1 MKNNNKIIGSIFVVF
16 LVSIILLGIS
26 EQTVGKHT
34 DVDLITK
41 TEFFSQNFTENNTIF
56 LLGSSH
62 VRSLNASTINEVIS
76 SDTQNKILSK
86 FKQVE
91 EKIGLK
97 KRKELMN
104 IIKEL
109 GIE

>member
-1 MKNNNKIIGSIFVVF
+1 M
-16 LVSIILLGIS
+16 
-26 EQTVGKHT
+26 
-34 DVDLITK
+34 
-41 TEFFSQNFTENNTIF
+41 
-56 LLGSSH
+56 
-62 VRSLNASTINEVIS
+62 INEVIS